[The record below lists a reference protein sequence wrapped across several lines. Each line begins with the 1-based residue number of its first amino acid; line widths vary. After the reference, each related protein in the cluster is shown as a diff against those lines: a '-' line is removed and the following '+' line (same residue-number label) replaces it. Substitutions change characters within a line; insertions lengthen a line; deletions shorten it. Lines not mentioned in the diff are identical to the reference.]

1 MGYVIGLDLMHCFI
15 YVFQLLPSRKDLVQ
29 GLMKQRTDEANLIQ
43 RLMKQIWFK
52 A

>member
-1 MGYVIGLDLMHCFI
+1 MGYVIGLDLIHCFI
-15 YVFQLLPSRKDLVQ
+15 YVFQLQPSRKDLVQ

-52 A
+52 D